1 MSDWFLVSLC
11 REIYLLLYFRITWWI
26 WIGYCLV
33 SFFYFLFFF
42 VSPCIVLV
50 LGCLIWFIS
59 LFFPFSDAAC
69 PTIAK
74 VPNVMVIH
82 GEGDGTLEHMK
93 V

>member
-1 MSDWFLVSLC
+1 MVDMDW
-11 REIYLLLYFRITWWI
+11 LLSGEL
-26 WIGYCLV
+26 
-33 SFFYFLFFF
+33 LFFIFIF

-50 LGCLIWFIS
+50 LGSLIWLLS

-69 PTIAK
+69 PTIGK

-93 V
+93 VWL